1 VNAATRTDA
10 HHPHR
15 KRKAVQK
22 RYRHPSLAP
31 VNTVT
36 PKRSKAQHAD
46 GIDNTVRRSPRLTT
60 VQAADDDNDVF
71 QPVKA
76 RPRIKIAAHKHA
88 AGAPLKRQLLSTIQ
102 ESEELEPKPGKTC
115 CRCNPKDVIDAI
127 NLMSGPQKE
136 KIRDLGWGK
145 ILDITIDA
153 VKRRELFKW
162 LLTKVDVL
170 SMEIRVPPHTIL
182 PITKH
187 AVHIVLGVPTG
198 TRPPSDH
205 SYKEV
210 NEEKARLATALGCQG
225 NRITI
230 ARLKSKLSEH
240 KVDDLSIR
248 CFFLLLF
255 NRLLFSTSAFDIS
268 NTEVKYTMDW
278 DSFDQVDWQQIMV
291 NDIRDAAKQWMGCK
305 SDNPSFSS
313 YPPFLIIYY
322 LDNLLHKANNENR
335 MITPRAATFTKEK
348 VGTLMLADRWKDEW
362 GNTHYGA
369 LPQKNQKGSAY
380 ETQPTT
386 HAGPSTS
393 LAAPSFDI
401 PVLRNLLQGHTGV
414 ISGNAQTRI
423 TDLAAAFDEDMRQL
437 NQSISKR
444 MHKFADDITSLLSD
458 VPASTA
464 LDETRQG
471 HHNQC
476 NTVGEELQR
485 NANVDESTISLPS
498 YLLRVIDSI
507 A

>member
-1 VNAATRTDA
+1 MSDQFFGEHYIYSDTL
-10 HHPHR
+10 
-15 KRKAVQK
+15 Q
-22 RYRHPSLAP
+22 
-31 VNTVT
+31 
-36 PKRSKAQHAD
+36 
-46 GIDNTVRRSPRLTT
+46 
-60 VQAADDDNDVF
+60 
-71 QPVKA
+71 
-76 RPRIKIAAHKHA
+76 
-88 AGAPLKRQLLSTIQ
+88 
-102 ESEELEPKPGKTC
+102 ELEPKPGKTC

-153 VKRRELFKW
+153 VKSRELFKW

-198 TRPPSDH
+198 TRPPPDH

-240 KVDDLSIR
+240 KGDDLSIR

-313 YPPFLIIYY
+313 CPPFLI
-322 LDNLLHKANNENR
+322 
-335 MITPRAATFTKEK
+335 
-348 VGTLMLADRWKDEW
+348 V
-362 GNTHYGA
+362 
-369 LPQKNQKGSAY
+369 S
-380 ETQPTT
+380 
-386 HAGPSTS
+386 S
-393 LAAPSFDI
+393 LAALQSQNSF
-401 PVLRNLLQGHTGV
+401 
-414 ISGNAQTRI
+414 
-423 TDLAAAFDEDMRQL
+423 F
-437 NQSISKR
+437 
-444 MHKFADDITSLLSD
+444 SLGM
-458 VPASTA
+458 P
-464 LDETRQG
+464 
-471 HHNQC
+471 H
-476 NTVGEELQR
+476 
-485 NANVDESTISLPS
+485 
-498 YLLRVIDSI
+498 
-507 A
+507 

>member
-170 SMEIRVPPHTIL
+170 SMEIRGPPHTIL

-240 KVDDLSIR
+240 KGDDLSIR

-313 YPPFLIIYY
+313 YPPFLI
-322 LDNLLHKANNENR
+322 
-335 MITPRAATFTKEK
+335 
-348 VGTLMLADRWKDEW
+348 V
-362 GNTHYGA
+362 
-369 LPQKNQKGSAY
+369 S
-380 ETQPTT
+380 
-386 HAGPSTS
+386 S
-393 LAAPSFDI
+393 LAALQSQNSFFPSVC
-401 PVLRNLLQGHTGV
+401 P
-414 ISGNAQTRI
+414 
-423 TDLAAAFDEDMRQL
+423 TDTYVFAFYSR
-437 NQSISKR
+437 R
-444 MHKFADDITSLLSD
+444 
-458 VPASTA
+458 
-464 LDETRQG
+464 
-471 HHNQC
+471 
-476 NTVGEELQR
+476 
-485 NANVDESTISLPS
+485 STISTTF
-498 YLLRVIDSI
+498 YTRQITKT